1 MLRILRETTGNLAPI
16 DSFDHLAIPYR
27 SVATDIIA
35 LEEVVIEHGYLVD
48 AMMASMSVPG
58 ALPPYE
64 VEGRMLVDGG
74 VTNN

>member
-1 MLRILRETTGNLAPI
+1 MVILL
-16 DSFDHLAIPYR
+16 
-27 SVATDIIA
+27 
-35 LEEVVIEHGYLVD
+35 D

-74 VTNN
+74 VTTTCQWMLLEQWEPTSLLP